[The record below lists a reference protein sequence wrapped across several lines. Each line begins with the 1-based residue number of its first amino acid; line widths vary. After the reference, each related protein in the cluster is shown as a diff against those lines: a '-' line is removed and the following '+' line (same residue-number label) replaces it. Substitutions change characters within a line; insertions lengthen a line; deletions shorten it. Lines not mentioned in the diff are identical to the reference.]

1 MLVYL
6 LTSGQHDK
14 QQLIFNNGNNNN
26 MNNSFHIYRS
36 LTLSSIKEYLF
47 NYTTVEQQQP
57 QQLQLLLNLIQHLL
71 LQT

>member
-6 LTSGQHDK
+6 LTSGEHYI
-14 QQLIFNNGNNNN
+14 QQLIYNNGNNNN

-36 LTLSSIKEYLF
+36 LTISYIKEYLF

-57 QQLQLLLNLIQHLL
+57 QLLLNLIQHLL